1 MNSAIME
8 SRNCLKETESIGKDR
23 IVDRYLTEIVCSG
36 GNIPESLMPDALD
49 VSPLAPPPKKC
60 KLSKADRNLDNNHL
74 YPEIQRRALSNRLLN
89 KESTHLQIVKLA

>member
-49 VSPLAPPPKKC
+49 VLCPRPLPLLQRNANFPKQT
-60 KLSKADRNLDNNHL
+60 
-74 YPEIQRRALSNRLLN
+74 EIWITIIFTQKYRGGHFL
-89 KESTHLQIVKLA
+89 IDF